1 MLFIWKS
8 LNVHLTDHCEFWA
21 ACTLGYFG
29 FLGAGELTVPNL
41 IIFSSPMHLTV
52 QDIVVNGASS
62 TSCMRVTIKASKTD
76 PFHKGANLNIG
87 LGSYP
92 LCAV

>member
-1 MLFIWKS
+1 M
-8 LNVHLTDHCEFWA
+8 NVHLTDHGEFWA

-41 IIFSSPMHLTV
+41 IIFSSSIHLTV

-62 TSCMRVTIKASKTD
+62 TSCMRVAIKAFKTD
-76 PFHKGANLNIG
+76 PSDPHKGANLNIG
-87 LGSYP
+87 LGSHP

>member
-1 MLFIWKS
+1 M
-8 LNVHLTDHCEFWA
+8 HLTDHCEFWA
-21 ACTLGYFG
+21 VCTLGYFG

-41 IIFSSPMHLTV
+41 IIFSSSIHLTV

-62 TSCMRVTIKASKTD
+62 TSCMRVAIKASKTD
-76 PFHKGANLNIG
+76 PFHEGANLNIG
-87 LGSYP
+87 LGSHL

>member
-29 FLGAGELTVPNL
+29 FLGAGEFTVPNL
-41 IIFSSPMHLTV
+41 TIFSSCAV
-52 QDIVVNGASS
+52 IVVNGASS
-62 TSCMRVTIKASKTD
+62 TSCMRVAIKAFETD
-76 PFHKGANLNIG
+76 PSDPHKGANLNIG
-87 LGSYP
+87 LGSHP

>member
-21 ACTLGYFG
+21 ACTLGYFS
-29 FLGAGELTVPNL
+29 FLGAGEFTVPNL
-41 IIFSSPMHLTV
+41 TIFSSCAV
-52 QDIVVNGASS
+52 IVVNGASS
-62 TSCMRVTIKASKTD
+62 TSCMRVAIKAFKTD
-76 PFHKGANLNIG
+76 PSDPHKGANLNIG